1 MSKKKIITII
11 IAVWL
16 IGSVIFAV
24 DYAVKHTAE
33 NAEGPIIVLEDEDD
47 YIMKVKEAA
56 QNGLSENNKL
66 KDVII
71 SNKGLII
78 TVELSADKGL
88 FEDMPD
94 DEYYAIQASVT
105 YGAIT
110 DEVLD
115 LDSTYDS
122 YWDTITVKYPGI
134 GSVSCGKD
142 ALDENEA
149 GRYFNPSKIG
159 CDDYPFVKE

>member
-1 MSKKKIITII
+1 MSKKKIIIGI
-11 IAVWL
+11 VAVWL
-16 IGSVIFAV
+16 IGSAVFAIG
-24 DYAVKHTAE
+24 YAVKSTSE
-33 NAEGPIIVLEDEDD
+33 NAEGPIVALEDEDD
-47 YIMKVKEAA
+47 YIAKIKAA
-56 QNGLSENNKL
+56 VPNGLSEDDKL
-66 KDVII
+66 EDVSIIDKDLV
-71 SNKGLII
+71 I
-78 TVELSADKGL
+78 TVTLGADKGA
-88 FEDMPD
+88 FADMPD
-94 DEYYAIQASVT
+94 DEYYAMQAPVT

-110 DEVLD
+110 DAILELD
-115 LDSTYDS
+115 PKYDS

>member
-66 KDVII
+66 KDVTI
-71 SNKGLII
+71 SNKELII

-94 DEYYAIQASVT
+94 DEYYAMQAPVT
-105 YGAIT
+105 YGSIT
-110 DEVLD
+110 DAILELD
-115 LDSTYDS
+115 PKYDS
-122 YWDTITVKYPGI
+122 YWDTITVKYPSI

-149 GRYFNPSKIG
+149 GRYLNPSKIG